1 MVAFAA
7 RGVVYA
13 ASGEPEVFPM
23 KLYPWVILLVGLV
36 LFSSAA
42 AQDQKKKKKD
52 KDVGTPATKEEY
64 AQLMKFKELEGKIIR
79 LDSETREFA
88 ILADLKRLE
97 PKPGAQAK
105 LNQAQQR
112 LQQQILREQQ
122 HLARIRDPY
131 RQMQE
136 YQNFLNRIQQQA
148 GTNFNALFKVVTDRK
163 EFNLQGTDKTIVRL
177 AKLPV
182 VYDEKGNVKEY
193 TEQEK
198 KEKKGKDSKLPGYQ
212 AEFANLEVGQ
222 VVKITV
228 SSKKPTPKDK
238 GDSPREKKDAEKET
252 KDSADKEKKET
263 TNDKKDSTSKS
274 KEEPISFENPPLV
287 RMIIIQRDAETMP
300 SPGDK
305 KGKKN

>member
-1 MVAFAA
+1 
-7 RGVVYA
+7 
-13 ASGEPEVFPM
+13 M
-23 KLYPWVILLVGLV
+23 KLYPWAILLVGLV

-42 AQDQKKKKKD
+42 AQDQKKKNKD

-64 AQLMKFKELEGKIIR
+64 AQLMKYKELTGKIIR

-198 KEKKGKDSKLPGYQ
+198 KEKKGKDSKLPGYE
-212 AEFANLEVGQ
+212 AVFGNLEVGQ
-222 VVKITV
+222 LVKITV

-238 GDSPREKKDAEKET
+238 SDSPREKKDADKEKKET
-252 KDSADKEKKET
+252 KDAADKEKKET
-263 TNDKKDSTSKS
+263 TNDKKDSASKG

-287 RMIIIQRDAETMP
+287 RMIVIERDADATP
-300 SPGDK
+300 SPADK